1 MNNTTENLE
10 CVLSLVKDCNGYVVL
25 SSEEVKAVMSLLD
38 QEKQLEYANW
48 FDSVMDMAEWLAV
61 LYRKSKHFMLPSMEE
76 IRQYRTA
83 LTPDLR
89 SLSSREVVELMQ
101 FNTAEEV

>member
-10 CVLSLVKDCNGYVVL
+10 CVLSLVKDGDGYVAL

-38 QEKQLEYANW
+38 EEKLKEYASW
-48 FDSVMDMAEWLAV
+48 FDSVTEMVEWLAV
-61 LYRKSKHFMLPSMEE
+61 LYRNSKRFMLPSMEE